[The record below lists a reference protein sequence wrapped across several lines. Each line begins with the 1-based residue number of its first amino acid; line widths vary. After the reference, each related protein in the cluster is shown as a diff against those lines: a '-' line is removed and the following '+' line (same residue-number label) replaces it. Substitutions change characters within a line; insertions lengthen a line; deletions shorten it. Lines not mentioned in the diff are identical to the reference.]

1 LLQPVSVPSTP
12 IRLIVRTTTVY
23 ALLALIPVPLLL
35 AALKL
40 MTVSVPSTHIP
51 RLEPMTIRAH
61 AKLVLLVLALLL
73 AALGKVF
80 ATAIKTRMEM
90 LKKPLP
96 CLLVGVLL
104 CALRVTSVAKMV
116 HKLQLLILSLLLV
129 RAPKTPTEMVPRAR
143 SALLTRRQR
152 RGLLILLKLP
162 SPLAIAWRTS
172 MVMPRN
178 IHALRALMAV
188 CLLLRHPLPP
198 LSLLLASARLTPMQ
212 PTELVPLVDAPL
224 AAKMLLPQVK
234 DPSPS
239 LTVPALLARTVAPRH
254 AFLALL
260 VLPPLL
266 VQLALLL
273 AYAKKTSMETPQPV
287 MPVLCVLIKVS
298 NWHNNKPGAWAK
310 LTLRLVC
317 VLKEPGERILLL
329 QPRAQLAL
337 WGGLLGVRLL
347 MISC

>member
-1 LLQPVSVPSTP
+1 MVLITILLALLARTTASLMLVVLMLQPVSVPSTP

-23 ALLALIPVPLLL
+23 ALLALIPVPLVL

-80 ATAIKTRMEM
+80 ATAMKTRMEM

-96 CLLVGVLL
+96 CLLLGVLL

-116 HKLQLLILSLLLV
+116 HKLQLLILCLLLV

-152 RGLLILLKLP
+152 RGLLVLLKLP
-162 SPLAIAWRTS
+162 RPLAIAWRTS
-172 MVMPRN
+172 MEMPRN
-178 IHALRALMAV
+178 IHALHALMVV

-198 LSLLLASARLTPMQ
+198 L
-212 PTELVPLVDAPL
+212 
-224 AAKMLLPQVK
+224 
-234 DPSPS
+234 
-239 LTVPALLARTVAPRH
+239 
-254 AFLALL
+254 
-260 VLPPLL
+260 
-266 VQLALLL
+266 
-273 AYAKKTSMETPQPV
+273 
-287 MPVLCVLIKVS
+287 
-298 NWHNNKPGAWAK
+298 
-310 LTLRLVC
+310 
-317 VLKEPGERILLL
+317 
-329 QPRAQLAL
+329 
-337 WGGLLGVRLL
+337 
-347 MISC
+347 